1 MSGTI
6 TSPPAWFSNA
16 VAAPYEDHFIEVEG
30 CRIHYLHWVDPE
42 RAQKPGLLFVHGG
55 GAHAHWWSFIAPFF
69 RDTHSVAAIDIS
81 GMGDSG
87 HREAYPPATYA
98 RELISVCEAAGFGND
113 AVIVAHSFGGFGT
126 IKTGF
131 LYPDRLKGIMIVDT
145 VVMSPETF
153 EKRDETSTPF
163 RPKKTYP
170 DIETALSRFRLL
182 PEQPCANHYIIDHI
196 ARHSLMPVEGGV
208 MWKFDHEFNTKMDY
222 RELVEDIPRLRCK
235 RVVIHG
241 AESIFFN
248 SKATAWM
255 QQLYG
260 PEVPFI
266 AVPRAQHH
274 VFLDEPLAFIETV
287 RGVLTD
293 WDAQATPRSANAD

>member
-1 MSGTI
+1 
-6 TSPPAWFSNA
+6 
-16 VAAPYEDHFIEVEG
+16 
-30 CRIHYLHWVDPE
+30 
-42 RAQKPGLLFVHGG
+42 
-55 GAHAHWWSFIAPFF
+55 
-69 RDTHSVAAIDIS
+69 
-81 GMGDSG
+81 
-87 HREAYPPATYA
+87 
-98 RELISVCEAAGFGND
+98 
-113 AVIVAHSFGGFGT
+113 
-126 IKTGF
+126 
-131 LYPDRLKGIMIVDT
+131 
-145 VVMSPETF
+145 
-153 EKRDETSTPF
+153 
-163 RPKKTYP
+163 
-170 DIETALSRFRLL
+170 
-182 PEQPCANHYIIDHI
+182 
-196 ARHSLMPVEGGV
+196 

-293 WDAQATPRSANAD
+293 WDAQATPRSANAG